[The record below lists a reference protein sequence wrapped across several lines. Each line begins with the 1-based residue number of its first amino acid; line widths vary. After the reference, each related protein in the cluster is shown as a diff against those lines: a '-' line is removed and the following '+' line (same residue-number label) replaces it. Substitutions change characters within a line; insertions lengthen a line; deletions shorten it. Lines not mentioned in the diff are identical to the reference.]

1 MADCYIVRRGG
12 TGGGK
17 STFDIT
23 DKDFLLSMTENWLF
37 AEETGYTTNGY
48 IIFPN
53 GKVCGSYSS
62 YTVGISVKF
71 NYPTDFNVLTDVI
84 TTYTSSVRTTGYR
97 LNKSNKV
104 KEGDYS
110 YWVEI
115 FDNESIYISENVE
128 CKYPEIKKHFGKW
141 HDYRDL
147 RYIDV
152 VKLPPKMNDDVFT
165 DFVIFTHN
173 NGSGSSYY
181 YPVIWG
187 LKNLKELYIDRVNKH
202 LCFRAEYCYGW
213 TYSASSYDPTLTKD
227 RENRDDNLHWDGFS
241 ISEIVDY
248 IAYTTHDILY
258 EDGTLA
264 MKANCT
270 IDEVIQKE

>member
-12 TGGGK
+12 GGK
-17 STFDIT
+17 NTFDFT

-37 AEETGYTTNGY
+37 AKGNGFTTNGY

-53 GKVCGSYSS
+53 AKVCGSYGSN
-62 YTVGISVKF
+62 TVGISVKF

-84 TTYTSSVRTTGYR
+84 TTYTSSVRTIGYQ

-104 KEGDYS
+104 KEGEYS
-110 YWVEI
+110 YWVRI
-115 FDNESIYISENVE
+115 FNNESVYLSEDVQ
-128 CKYPEIKKHFGKW
+128 CVYPEIKKHFGKW

-165 DFVIFTHN
+165 DFVIFTQN
-173 NGSGSSYY
+173 YNGKE
-181 YPVIWG
+181 PKIWG
-187 LKNLKELYIDRVNKH
+187 LKNLKELYIDRVIKH

-213 TYSASSYDPTLTKD
+213 TYSAAGYDPSMSKD
-227 RENRDDNLHWDGFS
+227 RENRDDDLHADFFTVDGN
-241 ISEIVDY
+241 EIVNY
-248 IAYTTHDILY
+248 IAYTTHDIPY

-270 IDEVIQKE
+270 LDEVIQKE